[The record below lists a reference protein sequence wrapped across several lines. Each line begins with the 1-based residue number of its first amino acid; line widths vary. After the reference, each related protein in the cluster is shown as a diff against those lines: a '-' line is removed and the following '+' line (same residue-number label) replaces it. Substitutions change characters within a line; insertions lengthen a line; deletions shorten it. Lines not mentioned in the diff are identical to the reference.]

1 MGRKIPGAKHRGI
14 KDPAKQHAQRWAELK
29 TKINN
34 PPKNIDDQAI
44 PKSLER
50 VMNLKNAVKSGKI
63 PLVKKRSRNKA
74 KNKLIKLGS
83 QNYTNITSKSKPE
96 KSVPVFNQKP
106 GENKRVFWNRVNRE
120 TQHFINETTFE
131 KKYDVQIKRDPES
144 GEVMGVEKRAK
155 DEIDELMKLKMKH
168 KNVGKKKKKII
179 EPKLSK
185 AQKKKQKLDIKKA
198 KKSQNDVDEFKPVR
212 ERVEFGDIVHAP
224 PELNVK
230 PSKADKIINKPA
242 NKNLLLYSLLQKD
255 GNHNSKPIDKTGKRK
270 HLPAAERRILDQQQN
285 DVIEAYK
292 LLKARKSH
300 EN

>member
-14 KDPAKQHAQRWAELK
+14 KDPAKQQAQRWAELK
-29 TKINN
+29 TKINA
-34 PPKNIDDQAI
+34 PPKNIDEQAI

-50 VMNLKNAVKSGKI
+50 VINLKNAVKSGKI
-63 PLVKKRSRNKA
+63 SMVKKRSRNRA
-74 KNKLIKLGS
+74 KNKLIKLES

-96 KSVPVFNQKP
+96 KCVPVFNQKP

-120 TQHFINETTFE
+120 TQNFINETTFE

-144 GEVMGVEKRAK
+144 GEVVGVEKRAK

-168 KNVGKKKKKII
+168 KNVDKKKKKKTL

-185 AQKKKQKLDIKKA
+185 AQKKKQKLDMKKL
-198 KKSQNDVDEFKPVR
+198 KKSQNDIDEFKPIR
-212 ERVEFGDIVHAP
+212 EQVEFGDIVHAP

-230 PSKADKIINKPA
+230 PSKADKIITKPA
-242 NKNLLLYSLLQKD
+242 KKDLLLCALLQKD
-255 GNHNSKPIDKTGKRK
+255 GNYNSKSIDKKGKRK
-270 HLPAAERRILDQQQN
+270 NLPAAERRILEQQQN

-300 EN
+300 